1 MNNQWIIFQF
11 LTNHEAAYSISNYL
25 QMRGAAGITVIDK
38 ADFLKTFEEQE
49 TPDAIIGEFL
59 EELSFDVNIEAY
71 FFYENEKVQV
81 KNDMLSEE
89 TNWIS
94 VMEFVSQITEAME
107 RIAEVSEIGKGY
119 VGYRTMRD
127 EDWSEVWKS
136 YYQTLKFGKIVI
148 NPSWIEYQAE
158 LDEIVLQLD
167 PGSAC
172 GTGSHET
179 TSLLL
184 EMLSNR
190 NFDLS
195 SNQKILD
202 LGTGSGILAIAAAK
216 LFPENE
222 IDAIDI
228 DEHAVKV
235 AQENAALNDVKVHF
249 FAGELTDCA
258 GKYDFILAN
267 LIAQIHIDLAQE
279 YIEKLNPEGILLASG
294 IIDTRVQE
302 VIQVLTDA
310 GLTLVDSVT
319 KNDWHAL
326 LFQK

>member
-25 QMRGAAGITVIDK
+25 QMMGSAGITIIDK
-38 ADFLKTFEEQE
+38 VDFLKTFREQE

-59 EELSFDVNIEAY
+59 EDLTFEVNIEAY
-71 FFYENEKVQV
+71 FPYENEMVIIKD
-81 KNDMLSEE
+81 NPESEQI
-89 TNWIS
+89 TS
-94 VMEFVSQITEAME
+94 VEIEEFVSHISDAMT
-107 RIAEVSEIGKGY
+107 RIAEISEIGKGY
-119 VGYRTMRD
+119 VGYRVMCD

-136 YYQTLKFGKIVI
+136 YYHTMKFGHIII
-148 NPSWIEYQAE
+148 NPSWIEYQAKP
-158 LDEIVLQLD
+158 DEVVLQLD
-167 PGSAC
+167 PGSAF

-184 EMLSNR
+184 EMLSENKYQLVE
-190 NFDLS
+190 NS
-195 SNQKILD
+195 QILD

-216 LFPENE
+216 LFPQNE

-235 AQENAALNDVKVHF
+235 AEENAMLNDVNINF
-249 FAGELTDCA
+249 FAGELKDCV

-267 LIAQIHIDLAQE
+267 LIAQIHIDLAKE
-279 YIEKLNPEGILLASG
+279 YIGKLNPEGILLASG

-302 VIQVLTDA
+302 VIQVLSDA
-310 GLTLVDSVT
+310 GLTLMGKTT